1 MPELLSSGLF
11 QQSAVRRSGARP
23 YRRAHPTIEGRIE
36 AVLEAVCRALPSAVL
51 SGAGDLLKHV
61 QHLPACALETAFGFE
76 SRLNDPR
83 PVCDFFLMAVPGTRF
98 GQYLVDRAATENASP
113 PEAALGWYLTE
124 VARPGSFLSRWFSD
138 AILECDVVDAP
149 VHRAAPMGVFLE
161 AHREDDDAHPLVHGT
176 RRREKLGNP
185 GVMTAAMAFAVGWKE
200 CPEMRMAVEQLFAVL
215 PEGAGCSHVGAFP
228 LRDPRALRVVF
239 SMAMGESAHF
249 LDRVGW
255 RGDLDSLA
263 GLSDDL
269 DPLLPRIGLSLD
281 VSASGL
287 LPRVGLELYRGLG
300 WVETPTSSWHVLLDY
315 LQERGLATQDK
326 AQAIRF
332 WRKREMLFG
341 ERGAMTLYSGIN
353 HFKLILD
360 GAGMQAKAYIG
371 ARLVGA

>member
-1 MPELLSSGLF
+1 
-11 QQSAVRRSGARP
+11 
-23 YRRAHPTIEGRIE
+23 
-36 AVLEAVCRALPSAVL
+36 
-51 SGAGDLLKHV
+51 
-61 QHLPACALETAFGFE
+61 
-76 SRLNDPR
+76 
-83 PVCDFFLMAVPGTRF
+83 
-98 GQYLVDRAATENASP
+98 
-113 PEAALGWYLTE
+113 
-124 VARPGSFLSRWFSD
+124 
-138 AILECDVVDAP
+138 
-149 VHRAAPMGVFLE
+149 
-161 AHREDDDAHPLVHGT
+161 
-176 RRREKLGNP
+176 
-185 GVMTAAMAFAVGWKE
+185 
-200 CPEMRMAVEQLFAVL
+200 
-215 PEGAGCSHVGAFP
+215 
-228 LRDPRALRVVF
+228 
-239 SMAMGESAHF
+239 MAMGESAHF

-341 ERGAMTLYSGIN
+341 ERGATTLYSGIN